1 MDFYS
6 SVFLKFNILF
16 DIWEV
21 FMMRKQLYIFILA
34 LSYLI
39 FALWYTHNYNSLNSV
54 SANENNTSETE
65 FGASDENFEK
75 NTNKTVDKTQNSE
88 QNNKY
93 RININTADAEEI
105 SSLPG
110 IGEKKAEAIISYRDE
125 NGGFTSAEEIMNVK
139 GIGEKLY
146 DGIKDYITVN

>member
-1 MDFYS
+1 
-6 SVFLKFNILF
+6 
-16 DIWEV
+16 
-21 FMMRKQLYIFILA
+21 MMRKQLYIFILA

-65 FGASDENFEK
+65 FGTSDENFEK

-146 DGIKDYITVN
+146 DGIKDYITVD